1 MTDVKNQ
8 KHYTQFKIQP
18 IEFIGVN
25 NLDYFQGNIIKYICR
40 HNLKNGLEDLMKAKH
55 YLDMLIY
62 KFKTGKVSTTAK
74 RKYTNTNRREACQ
87 KNKKSQD
94 HRNNSKSVPIAGER
108 RKTPRRIVKGVK
120 VTVLSRSGKA

>member
-18 IEFIGVN
+18 IEFVGVN

-40 HNLKNGLEDLMKAKH
+40 YNLKNGLEDLMKAKH

-62 KFKTGKVSTTAK
+62 KVKTGKVSTTAK
-74 RKYTNTNRREACQ
+74 RTYTNTHRREACL
-87 KNKKSQD
+87 NRKKSQESKS
-94 HRNNSKSVPIAGER
+94 NSKSVPIAGER
-108 RKTPRRIVKGVK
+108 RKTPRRIVKGAK
-120 VTVLSRSGKA
+120 VTAVYLLNKV